1 MSGVIAMATGNH
13 ERSLFHFHDI
23 AQSFDTSTEEEKQ
36 IEESIEKTVSIVDKA
51 SRVMMLV
58 HGTSDY

>member
-1 MSGVIAMATGNH
+1 MATGNH

-36 IEESIEKTVSIVDKA
+36 IEESKEKTVSIVDKA